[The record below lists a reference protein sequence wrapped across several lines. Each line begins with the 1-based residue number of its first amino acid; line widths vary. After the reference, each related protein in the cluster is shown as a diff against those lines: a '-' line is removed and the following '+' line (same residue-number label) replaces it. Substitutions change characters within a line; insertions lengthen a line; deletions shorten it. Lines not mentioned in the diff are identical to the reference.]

1 MKNQLKRELVIFGFI
16 TTFLLVFPLSFYA
29 SEINRKLSDNFI
41 DDNNLGER
49 MGIRDDL
56 YYQPSLLTLQQP
68 KTSDIVLKNRPT
80 LGNVTILAMPVYFSD
95 QASTKTVN
103 EIDDVW
109 EGPGNSAKTYYLEN
123 SFGKLEI
130 SVLTKAWVLAPNPI
144 SYYAI
149 GDYNFTREEE
159 LLQYLCSYW
168 DSEINYTQ
176 IDYIYIVY
184 SGIDASDDSHLWPHV
199 WTVAYPHVEAGD
211 EVAYDKFGFIGEFS
225 GMGTYA
231 HEFGHSLGLIDYYAY
246 SDPYN
251 CGYWE
256 IMAYGGHNDGGNHPA
271 HMSAY
276 SKIELGWIEDN
287 KVLVFEESDDN
298 IGKVNLY
305 HLEAPNCPEGYYYA
319 IKIQYSTYQY
329 YLVEFRDNY
338 GYDAYLPDKGVLWS
352 IVDETK
358 GSTEGR
364 LIYMGGDHSSTN
376 LDGVELDDDEA
387 VNSDSFINWLTGSF
401 ELGVSAIY
409 EHSDH
414 MEVLIDCYHDYGT
427 NWNIYNGLS
436 AGNELYWE
444 LTGLEVGQLIL
455 FYWDTPYEGSGSDF
469 YIRKS
474 NGGSWDNVLTKNDI
488 WQDAIAYRVTASDD
502 YRIVIKNDNILTA
515 MDVYYKGFT
524 CAKPNNNLIN
534 YVGPSQIYKRT
545 GENVSFT
552 IKVDAINY
560 MSSWDESTT
569 VSISYSDEIEL
580 QEGEQETK
588 QWYIPFKNIN
598 STFTWELIAVSG
610 GLAEINI
617 SIDSPFS
624 DDFSTILF
632 TISIDDT
639 APVIDFVE
647 LNPIIYTSSSNYLLE
662 WSAGDLESGLN
673 SFLLDDNGNFINFN
687 ASTTSTYINFA
698 TEGIY
703 NMEIYAFD
711 NVNNNNS
718 DTIQIIYDIT
728 SPELIAILSNTTSL
742 SGNYELQLELD
753 DNLAGIDHVDV
764 YSGTQLIGYASISNS
779 IATLSFNIDDFTSTS
794 DSVMNVKVEI
804 YDKAGNVRIEFI
816 ELSLLPSQSPPP
828 PGISFGLFFILFGLL
843 TIVGIAVAFR
853 KKFKL

>member
-1 MKNQLKRELVIFGFI
+1 MKNQLKRKLVIFSFI
-16 TTFLLVFPLSFYA
+16 TAFLLILPLSFYD
-29 SEINRKLSDNFI
+29 STKNQKFKENFVDN
-41 DDNNLGER
+41 NNLGER
-49 MGIRDDL
+49 TGLRDDL
-56 YYQPSLLTLQQP
+56 YYQPSLHALQQP
-68 KTSDIVLKNRPT
+68 KTSDTVIKNRPT

-95 QASTKTVN
+95 QANTKTMN

-109 EGPGNSAKTYYLEN
+109 EGSGNSVKIYYLEN

-130 SVLTKAWVLAPNPI
+130 SISTKTWVIAPNPI

-149 GDYNFTREEE
+149 GDYNFTRENE

-168 DSEINYTQ
+168 DSEINYTL
-176 IDYIYIVY
+176 IDYLYIVY
-184 SGIDASDDSHLWPHV
+184 SGSDASDDSHLWPHV
-199 WTVAYPHVEAGD
+199 WTVTPSYVEAGD
-211 EVAYDKFGFIGEFS
+211 GVAYDKFGFVGEFS

-231 HEFGHSLGLIDYYAY
+231 HEFGHSLDLVDYYAD

-287 KVLVFEESDDN
+287 KVLVFEESDGN

-305 HLEAPNCPEGYYYA
+305 HLEAPNCPDGYYYA
-319 IKIQYSTYQY
+319 VKIQYNTYQY

-352 IVDETK
+352 IVDESK

-364 LIYMGGDHSSTN
+364 LKYLGGDNSSPD
-376 LDGVELDDDEA
+376 LVGVEMDDDEN

-401 ELGVSAIY
+401 ELAISAIY

-427 NWNIYNGLS
+427 SWSIYDDLS
-436 AGNELYWE
+436 AGYELYWE
-444 LTGLEVGQLIL
+444 LNGLEIGELIL
-455 FYWDTPYEGSGSDF
+455 FYWDTPSELSGSDF
-469 YIRKS
+469 SIRKS
-474 NGGSWDNVLTKNDI
+474 NGGSWDDVMTKNNI
-488 WQDAIAYRVTASDD
+488 WQDAVAYRVTASDD
-502 YRIVIKNDNILTA
+502 YRIVITNNNILFTI
-515 MDVYYKGFT
+515 DVYYKGFT
-524 CAKPNNNLIN
+524 CGKPNNNIID

-552 IKVDAINY
+552 IEVYVINY

-569 VSISYSDEIEL
+569 VSISYSDEIGL

-588 QWYIPFKNIN
+588 QWHIPFRNIE
-598 STFTWELIAVSG
+598 STFTWELIATSG

-617 SIDSPFS
+617 SIDGQFS
-624 DDFSTILF
+624 DDLITVLF

-639 APVIDFVE
+639 APIIEFLE
-647 LNPIIYTSSSNYLLE
+647 LNSIIYISSPNYLLK
-662 WSAGDLESGLN
+662 WAAGDLESGLN
-673 SFLLDDNGNFINFN
+673 SFLLDNNGNFITFD
-687 ASTTSTYINFA
+687 ASKTSTYVNLA

-703 NMEIYAFD
+703 NLVIYAFD
-711 NVNNNNS
+711 NVNNNNT
-718 DTIQIIYDIT
+718 DTMQIVYDIT
-728 SPELIAILSNTTSL
+728 SPELIAVLSNTTML

-764 YSGTQLIGYASISNS
+764 YSGTQLIGHASISNS

-794 DSVMNVKVEI
+794 DSYMNVKVEI

-816 ELSLLPSQSPPP
+816 ELSLLPSQSPLT
-828 PGISFGLFFILFGLL
+828 PGISFGLFFILYGLL
-843 TIVGIAVAFR
+843 ATVGIMVMYR
-853 KKFKL
+853 KNF